1 VIRRAARAAQ
11 SRLARRGIYVLKRHY
26 FLPIPDERDLG
37 ERFWSTE
44 SALVGLDLD
53 VDAASSWVRG
63 LRGRFDEFRTAFPM
77 HASDSGS
84 GSFHLINGSFMAVDA
99 HIYYALIRE
108 LKPRTI
114 VEIGAGR
121 STAVALEA
129 ARRNRHDGAS
139 SRIVAVDPH
148 PDDWLRSSTEIELI
162 PKKVQDVSLDLFI
175 SLNADDILF
184 IDSSHILRWGGDVQ
198 HEYLEILP
206 RLAKGVLV
214 HAHDIHLPGN
224 YPRVYHDSHLWWNE
238 QYLLQAFLAFT
249 TKFEVVWPAA
259 YMGRRASALLDE
271 LFPELREMRAA
282 YPASEPSSFWM
293 RVIS

>member
-1 VIRRAARAAQ
+1 MIRRAARAAQ
-11 SRLARRGIYVLKRHY
+11 NRLARRGIHVLKQHY
-26 FLPIPDERDLG
+26 FLPIPDERDLD
-37 ERFWSTE
+37 ERFWTAE

-53 VDAASSWVRG
+53 VDAASTWVRG
-63 LRGRFDEFRTAFPM
+63 LGSWFDEFRTTFPVR
-77 HASDSGS
+77 AAEP

-99 HIYYALIRE
+99 HIYYALIRA
-108 LKPRTI
+108 LKPQTI
-114 VEIGAGR
+114 IEIGAGH

-129 ARRNRHDGAS
+129 AMRNRADGAL

-148 PDDWLRSSTEIELI
+148 PDDWLRSSTDLELI
-162 PKKVQDVSLDLFI
+162 PEKVQDVSLDLFT
-175 SLNADDILF
+175 SLNAGDILF

-198 HEYLEILP
+198 YEYLEILP
-206 RLAKGVLV
+206 RLTKGVLV

-259 YMGRRASALLDE
+259 YMGRRASGLLDE
-271 LFPELREMRAA
+271 MFPELREMRAA